1 MNSASDQYSE
11 RPVRETKTNSNNTLK
26 PSPILTFVFLLLF
39 VFIAELIS
47 MLVINII
54 ALPNVIEALIDSAI
68 LLAIV
73 FPALYFLVY
82 RPLLESNNH
91 LLKLERFQGD
101 LTQLL
106 VHDLKNPLSGIV
118 STSEMFVR
126 GMLGSLTEEQK
137 KYLNDI
143 EVSSLKLSN
152 LIQDLLDIGKMEE
165 DRLDLKKSSFSAADL
180 FKDLVWICNNARLEE
195 KNVDLCAQKDTRSYA
210 DLNIHAD
217 RALITRVLENLLT
230 NAIKHISRGGNVT
243 LRIAR
248 QNNEILFEII
258 DTGEGIPKEYLDKLF
273 NRFFKVETQNLKTR
287 IDTGLGL
294 YFCKLAVE
302 AHGGRIGVESEVGKG
317 SRFYFFLP
325 QG

>member
-1 MNSASDQYSE
+1 MNSASNQYGE
-11 RPVRETKTNSNNTLK
+11 RLARETKTSNNILK

-47 MLVINII
+47 MFVINII
-54 ALPNVIEALIDSAI
+54 VLPNVIEALIDSAI
-68 LLAIV
+68 LMAIV

-82 RPLLESNNH
+82 QPLRESNNH

-126 GMLGSLTEEQK
+126 GMLGSMTEEQK

-180 FKDLVWICNNARLEE
+180 FEDLVWICNNARLEE

-302 AHGGRIGVESEVGKG
+302 AHGGRIGVESTVGKG